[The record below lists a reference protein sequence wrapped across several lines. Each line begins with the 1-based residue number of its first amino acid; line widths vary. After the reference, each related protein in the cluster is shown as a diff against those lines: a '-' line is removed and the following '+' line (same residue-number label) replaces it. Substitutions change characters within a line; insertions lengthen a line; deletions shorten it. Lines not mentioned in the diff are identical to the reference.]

1 MTDHPHH
8 SERPD
13 RTPEGDRTD
22 HTGQTQRSARTGSGP
37 PPRDLLAFDRFDRWG
52 LVVLL
57 GAVALGAILAG
68 VVEPLADWA
77 TGAPLTPEVVSE
89 VTVPPLDA
97 AGVGYGPATY
107 GVDLVDPIAGQR
119 LLDLVPGVLGAVL
132 VVLACWCIVLLLRTV
147 AAGDPFAPVNV
158 VRLRVV
164 AAVLVLGVP
173 VVDVLE
179 SLVGTVLLDGLDF
192 GSLALPFMLDIPWV
206 PMLAGLVVAML
217 AEAFKTGSR
226 LRDDVDGL
234 V

>member
-1 MTDHPHH
+1 
-8 SERPD
+8 
-13 RTPEGDRTD
+13 
-22 HTGQTQRSARTGSGP
+22 
-37 PPRDLLAFDRFDRWG
+37 
-52 LVVLL
+52 
-57 GAVALGAILAG
+57 
-68 VVEPLADWA
+68 
-77 TGAPLTPEVVSE
+77 
-89 VTVPPLDA
+89 
-97 AGVGYGPATY
+97 
-107 GVDLVDPIAGQR
+107 
-119 LLDLVPGVLGAVL
+119 
-132 VVLACWCIVLLLRTV
+132 
-147 AAGDPFAPVNV
+147 NV

-217 AEAFKTGSR
+217 AEAFKAGSR

>member
-1 MTDHPHH
+1 M
-8 SERPD
+8 
-13 RTPEGDRTD
+13 
-22 HTGQTQRSARTGSGP
+22 
-37 PPRDLLAFDRFDRWG
+37 
-52 LVVLL
+52 
-57 GAVALGAILAG
+57 
-68 VVEPLADWA
+68 
-77 TGAPLTPEVVSE
+77 
-89 VTVPPLDA
+89 PPLDA

-107 GVDLVDPIAGQR
+107 GVDLVDPSAGQR

-132 VVLACWCIVLLLRTV
+132 VVLACGCIVLLLRTV

-179 SLVGTVLLDGLDF
+179 SVVGTVLLDGLDF
-192 GSLALPFMLDIPWV
+192 GSLALPFRLDIPWV